1 MISPNGRDQSAE
13 KWCGPMVKRVLI
25 TGARS
30 AAALDIARD
39 FAAAGWEPHLADCVT
54 SRLARWSSLSAHH
67 HSYPPPRQEA
77 EAFQRRILA
86 LVQTREIDLIVP
98 TCEEVFHLAAPTL
111 HARIGERLFAPNLA
125 HLRTLHDKL
134 AFARAVQEWGLNA
147 PESVP
152 IETSQDLETLADT
165 CREWVFKPRF
175 TRFGE
180 AAIIAPDRQTLKK
193 VRPSPEQQ
201 WMAQRYIA
209 GQEVCFHAA
218 VHRGKLTAF
227 CAYTSRWRLSG
238 GACYAFEPAGP
249 DRRAPLLEMA
259 TQIADQL
266 QLHGQFGCDVIF
278 DARGIAHVI
287 ECNPRATS
295 GVHMIANEGDLA
307 RAIAGD
313 GAALDGAR
321 CAAYL
326 APAMWFFGLPT
337 AIKQGRIREWHRCL
351 NAGRDAISRPGDR
364 LPFAGA
370 IVDTARFAL
379 KGLRRKI
386 STNAATTYDIEWNG
400 EDLNR

>member
-1 MISPNGRDQSAE
+1 
-13 KWCGPMVKRVLI
+13 MVKRVLI

-67 HSYPPPRQEA
+67 HSYPPPRQQA

-86 LVQTREIDLIVP
+86 LIQTYEIDLIVP

-111 HARIGERLFAPNLA
+111 HARIGERLFAPDLA

-165 CREWVFKPRF
+165 SGEWVIKPRF

-209 GQEVCFHAA
+209 GQEVCFYAA
-218 VHRGKLTAF
+218 AHRGKLTAF
-227 CAYTSRWRLSG
+227 AAYTSSWRLSG
-238 GACYAFEPAGP
+238 GACYAFEPAGR
-249 DRRAPLLEMA
+249 DRCAQLLEMA
-259 TQIADQL
+259 AQIAGKAH
-266 QLHGQFGCDVIF
+266 LHGQFGCDVIF
-278 DARGIAHVI
+278 DARGIAQAI

-307 RAIAGD
+307 RAIAEGIPAVD
-313 GAALDGAR
+313 GPSS
-321 CAAYL
+321 AAYL
-326 APAMWFFGLPT
+326 APAMWFFGLPR
-337 AIKQGRIREWHRCL
+337 AIKQARIREWQSCL
-351 NAGRDAISRPGDR
+351 NTGRDAISRPGDR

-370 IVDTARFAL
+370 VVDTARFAL
-379 KGLRRKI
+379 KGFRRRI
-386 STNAATTYDIEWNG
+386 STNAATTSDIEWNG
-400 EDLNR
+400 EELN